1 MQEQIK
7 TKLKE
12 AMLAKDS
19 VRVQVY
25 RGITSA
31 FTNEL
36 VAQMRPPQ
44 EILTEDDCIKVIK
57 KLVKQRKDSI
67 EQFIS
72 GGREDL
78 ADDEKA
84 ELSILMELLP
94 AQMSQEEIEAFIKN
108 KMSIEMPTTDNKGKW
123 IGMLIK
129 ELGDKADGAT
139 VKMIADK
146 LLA

>member
-1 MQEQIK
+1 MQDKIK
-7 TKLKE
+7 SKLKE

-25 RGITSA
+25 RGLTSA

-44 EILTEDDCIKVIK
+44 EILTEDDCLKVVK

-67 EQFIS
+67 EQFTA

-94 AQMSQEEIEAFIKN
+94 AQMSEMEIESFIKD
-108 KMSIEMPTTDNKGKW
+108 KLAIESPTPDNKGKW